1 MKGINKGEVV
11 ALFMG
16 LFLGLLISSF
26 WVISWVSDS
35 KEAETTFGLLIKYAL
50 PLLLDALL
58 TYGAIATYLSWR
70 ENKKWSGIKTK
81 TLEDCASVYNW
92 VFTAVSVAITTDH
105 PLKAESMLKNTAYR
119 HERLKNLLTM
129 SGTGLG
135 SDTLPR
141 LLNITET
148 IDLLLPKVKFLITS
162 VKLDLELKANKQSG
176 LFVMSSV
183 PASLSELK
191 KQVEDCLSES
201 KDISSSAN
209 LHDPLVMKDNWA
221 AFKTRV
227 NLRDD
232 IGARI
237 DVGRRSKI
245 LVYDIETMT
254 QTSLNAEV
262 DCVVETFHY

>member
-70 ENKKWSGIKTK
+70 ENKKWSGIKAK
-81 TLEDCASVYNW
+81 TLEDCASLYNW
-92 VFTAVSVAITTDH
+92 VFTSVSVAITTDH

-119 HERLKNLLTM
+119 HERLKNLITM

-148 IDLLLPKVKFLITS
+148 IDQLLPKIKFLIHS
-162 VKLDLELKANKQSG
+162 DQLDLELKANKQTG
-176 LFVMSSV
+176 LFVINSV
-183 PASLSELK
+183 PVALSELK
-191 KQVEDCLSES
+191 KQIEDCLSES
-201 KDISSSAN
+201 KCIISPAD
-209 LHDPLVMKDNWA
+209 LHDPFRLTVNWA
-221 AFKTRV
+221 TFKTKV

-232 IGARI
+232 IEERI
-237 DVGRRSKI
+237 DVGRCSKV
-245 LVYDIETMT
+245 LVYDIETFT
-254 QTSLNAEV
+254 QTSLNAGI